1 MRPRW
6 LRLRDTT
13 SCLATFDPADL
24 GDEDA
29 DDVIDAMG
37 LRRKQ
42 QRRFELVT
50 SDPLLREL
58 RDVLIRRGGP
68 VAGADAYVALLT
80 NEAAF
85 VRIYGVPMGC
95 PDPGDDKVVSLREFV
110 DELHGARPRFSPL
123 VIATLAA

>member
-1 MRPRW
+1 
-6 LRLRDTT
+6 
-13 SCLATFDPADL
+13 
-24 GDEDA
+24 
-29 DDVIDAMG
+29 
-37 LRRKQ
+37 
-42 QRRFELVT
+42 
-50 SDPLLREL
+50 
-58 RDVLIRRGGP
+58 LIRRGGP

-80 NEAAF
+80 SEAAF